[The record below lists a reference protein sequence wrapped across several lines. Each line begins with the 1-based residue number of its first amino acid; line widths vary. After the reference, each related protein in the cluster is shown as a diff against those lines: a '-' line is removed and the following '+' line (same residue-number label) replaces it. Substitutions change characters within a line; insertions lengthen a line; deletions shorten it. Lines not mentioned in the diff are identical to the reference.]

1 LRVARI
7 LFDNEMDMPEDS
19 NKEGQVFSC
28 RGFVDFVSES
38 EERSR
43 EKTVQTTT
51 KNAIFFKMIQEKSHT
66 TLSLFPPQV
75 ENGLAQGK
83 WLLYL
88 TDPVEISP
96 PGIGQCFLNPRH
108 VNFLGLRKRTEDS
121 AAASEAARQPPP
133 PPKSAPVPAYSNSF
147 SSYSVKDGPSMSSE
161 IEDKLFLS
169 RTVDMLSSSSYSY
182 SSSSSRRTSWIDRTV
197 VGERRTSEQDEE
209 GEEVYSARLRRDT
222 ERVDVAGS
230 VERVR
235 RATEHVDLADSVG
248 RVRRATEHV
257 VEPDRVLDSEG
268 RVARVVVFD
277 CGRET
282 AKCLTISC
290 SIPALPRG
298 AHAIVRLR

>member
-1 LRVARI
+1 
-7 LFDNEMDMPEDS
+7 
-19 NKEGQVFSC
+19 
-28 RGFVDFVSES
+28 VSS
-38 EERSR
+38 AA
-43 EKTVQTTT
+43 VQATA
-51 KNAIFFKMIQEKSHT
+51 KNAIFFKMIQEKSHN

-96 PGIGQCFLNPRH
+96 PGIGQCFLSPRH

-121 AAASEAARQPPP
+121 AAAAEAARQPPS
-133 PPKSAPVPAYSNSF
+133 PPKSAPVPASSNSF

-169 RTVDMLSSSSYSY
+169 RTVDMSSSSYSY
-182 SSSSSRRTSWIDRTV
+182 SSSTSRRTSSWLDRTI

-209 GEEVYSARLRRDT
+209 GEEVYSARLRRHT
-222 ERVDVAGS
+222 GHVDLTDS

-235 RATEHVDLADSVG
+235 RT
-248 RVRRATEHV
+248 TEHV

>member
-1 LRVARI
+1 
-7 LFDNEMDMPEDS
+7 
-19 NKEGQVFSC
+19 
-28 RGFVDFVSES
+28 
-38 EERSR
+38 
-43 EKTVQTTT
+43 
-51 KNAIFFKMIQEKSHT
+51 MIPEKSHN
-66 TLSLFPPQV
+66 TLSLFPTQV

-121 AAASEAARQPPP
+121 AAAAEAARQPPP
-133 PPKSAPVPAYSNSF
+133 PPKSSPVPASSNSF
-147 SSYSVKDGPSMSSE
+147 SSYSVKDSPFSSE

-182 SSSSSRRTSWIDRTV
+182 SSSSSRRTSWLDRTV
-197 VGERRTSEQDEE
+197 VGERRTSEQEEEE

-222 ERVDVAGS
+222 ERVD
-230 VERVR
+230 
-235 RATEHVDLADSVG
+235 LADSVE

>member
-1 LRVARI
+1 MSSAA
-7 LFDNEMDMPEDS
+7 
-19 NKEGQVFSC
+19 
-28 RGFVDFVSES
+28 
-38 EERSR
+38 
-43 EKTVQTTT
+43 VQTTT

-66 TLSLFPPQV
+66 ILSLFPPQV

-121 AAASEAARQPPP
+121 AAAAEAARQPPS

-147 SSYSVKDGPSMSSE
+147 SSYSVKDGPSSSE
-161 IEDKLFLS
+161 IDDKLFLS
-169 RTVDMLSSSSYSY
+169 RTVDMSSSSYSSY

-197 VGERRTSEQDEE
+197 VGERRTSEQEE
-209 GEEVYSARLRRDT
+209 EEEEVYSARLRRHT
-222 ERVDVAGS
+222 ERVDVADS
-230 VERVR
+230 VE
-235 RATEHVDLADSVG
+235 

>member
-1 LRVARI
+1 
-7 LFDNEMDMPEDS
+7 
-19 NKEGQVFSC
+19 
-28 RGFVDFVSES
+28 
-38 EERSR
+38 
-43 EKTVQTTT
+43 
-51 KNAIFFKMIQEKSHT
+51 MIQEKCHT

-121 AAASEAARQPPP
+121 AAAAEAARQPPS
-133 PPKSAPVPAYSNSF
+133 PPKSSPVPASSNSF
-147 SSYSVKDGPSMSSE
+147 SSYSVKDGPSSSE

-169 RTVDMLSSSSYSY
+169 RTVDMSSSSYSY

-197 VGERRTSEQDEE
+197 VGERRTSEKDEE
-209 GEEVYSARLRRDT
+209 GEEVYSARLRRHT
-222 ERVDVAGS
+222 ERVDVADSVERVRRATERVDPADSVERVRRATERIDLADS

-235 RATEHVDLADSVG
+235 RATEHVVIADSVE

>member
-1 LRVARI
+1 MSSA
-7 LFDNEMDMPEDS
+7 S
-19 NKEGQVFSC
+19 
-28 RGFVDFVSES
+28 
-38 EERSR
+38 
-43 EKTVQTTT
+43 VQPTT
-51 KNAIFFKMIQEKSHT
+51 KKRNLVQNDSGKVSYY
-66 TLSLFPPQV
+66 SLFIPTQV

-108 VNFLGLRKRTEDS
+108 VNFLGLRKRTEDFAS
-121 AAASEAARQPPP
+121 AAEAARQPSS
-133 PPKSAPVPAYSNSF
+133 PPKSYPVPASSNSF

-169 RTVDMLSSSSYSY
+169 RTVDMMSSSSYSY
-182 SSSSSRRTSWIDRTV
+182 SSSSSRRTSSWLDRTV
-197 VGERRTSEQDEE
+197 VGERRTSEHEE
-209 GEEVYSARLRRDT
+209 EEEVYSARLRRDT
-222 ERVDVAGS
+222 ERVDLADS